1 LEEVEKLNP
10 VPSSSEPS
18 SRPDPLIST
27 NQISSIEWIFDPIIR
42 VDANFDPNGNL
53 LQSNSLLLSTLDC
66 IQDGV
71 SILDTDLNLRYVNTS
86 IKYWYSISGNY
97 VGQKCHQ
104 LYHNQQEPCE
114 NCPILNTLKDKAP
127 HIGIV
132 RYSSAGVDKGWQQ
145 LFSIPILDMDSNL
158 VGILEYVRDISY
170 QYQLELDLNQIM
182 EQYQSLENRNLAI
195 SQLLTERKQEREQ
208 LEETISQNIEKFVK
222 PSLNYLKTK
231 SGAADVNLVEKLIE
245 EIVYPITKK
254 RFSILDKLT
263 TKEMQVTRLIK
274 EGKTTAEIARILV
287 VSPKTIDFHRANI
300 RKKLGLNSDSG
311 EYTSLAAFL
320 NSQT

>member
-1 LEEVEKLNP
+1 MNP
-10 VPSSSEPS
+10 VPSSLEPS
-18 SRPDPLIST
+18 SMHNPLIAA
-27 NQISSIEWIFDPIIR
+27 NHISSIDWVFDPIIR
-42 VDANFDPNGNL
+42 VDPNFDPTGNL
-53 LQSNSLLLSTLDC
+53 LQSKSLLLSTLDC

-71 SILDTDLNLRYVNTS
+71 SILDTNLNLRHVNTS
-86 IKYWYSISGNY
+86 IKYWYSISGDY

-104 LYHNQQEPCE
+104 VYHNQQEPCE

-132 RYSSAGVDKGWQQ
+132 KYSHAGVDKGWQQ

-170 QYQLELDLNQIM
+170 QFQLELDLNQIM
-182 EQYQSLENRNLAI
+182 EQYQSLEKRNLAI
-195 SQLLTERKQEREQ
+195 SQLLTQRKQEREQ
-208 LEETISQNIEKFVK
+208 LEETISQNLEKFVK

-263 TKEMQVTRLIK
+263 AKEMQVTSLIK

-311 EYTSLAAFL
+311 EYTSLSAFL

>member
-1 LEEVEKLNP
+1 MKP
-10 VPSSSEPS
+10 VPISSAPS
-18 SRPDPLIST
+18 SLPDPLIAA
-27 NQISSIEWIFDPIIR
+27 NQISSIEWVFDPIIR
-42 VDANFDPNGNL
+42 VDGNFDPEGNL
-53 LQSNSLLLSTLDC
+53 LQSHSLLLATLDC

-86 IKYWYSISGNY
+86 IKYWYSISGNC

-104 LYHNQQEPCE
+104 VYHNQEEPCD
-114 NCPILNTLKDKAP
+114 NCPILHTLKDKAP

-132 RYSSAGVDKGWQQ
+132 KYSSAGVDKGWQQ
-145 LFSIPILDMDSNL
+145 LFSIPILDKESNL

-195 SQLLTERKQEREQ
+195 SQLLTERKLEREQ
-208 LEETISQNIEKFVK
+208 WEETISQNIEKFVK
-222 PSLNYLKTK
+222 PSLNYLKAK

-254 RFSILDKLT
+254 RFSILEKLT
-263 TKEMQVTRLIK
+263 TKELQVTTLIK
-274 EGKTTAEIARILV
+274 EGKTTAEIAQILV

-300 RKKLGLNSDSG
+300 RKKLGLNSDTG

-320 NSQT
+320 NSQP